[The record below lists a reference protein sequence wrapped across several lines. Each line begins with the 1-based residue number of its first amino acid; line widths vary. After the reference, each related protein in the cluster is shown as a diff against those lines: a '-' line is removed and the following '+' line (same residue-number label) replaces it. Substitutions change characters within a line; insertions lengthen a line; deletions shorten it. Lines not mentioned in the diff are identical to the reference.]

1 MTRRRGQPR
10 TYTRRTLTRG
20 RKQSRTQREPTQRKG
35 TQRTRRKRTQ
45 RNSRRKQDST
55 LKSVTASAPGAG
67 IPKFAGD
74 LQQARRLQ
82 QARLRVPEVKPVARS
97 APGLAQVYS
106 LLQKVRR
113 SINKHDLKAALP
125 QAALLVTVLSACFIK
140 DENLFCPEG
149 NLPDDAR
156 FRRPFAPAPSHD
168 WRARLVDKTVLA
180 AAAALAPGHD
190 SIVRHYPHLLAPPNQ
205 DAAGVLK

>member
-45 RNSRRKQDST
+45 RNSRRNST

-106 LLQKVRR
+106 LLRKVRR
-113 SINKHDLKAALP
+113 SIKKRDLKAALP

-180 AAAALAPGHD
+180 AAAALAPPPD
-190 SIVRHYPHLLAPPNQ
+190 SIVRHYPHLLAPPS
-205 DAAGVLK
+205 

>member
-20 RKQSRTQREPTQRKG
+20 RKQSRTQREPTRRERTQRER
-35 TQRTRRKRTQ
+35 TQRTRRKRAQ

-55 LKSVTASAPGAG
+55 LKSVTPDVG

-74 LQQARRLQ
+74 LQQARHLQ

-113 SINKHDLKAALP
+113 SINKRDLKAALP

-180 AAAALAPGHD
+180 AAATLAPPPD
-190 SIVRHYPHLLAPPNQ
+190 SIVRHYPHLLAPPS
-205 DAAGVLK
+205 

>member
-10 TYTRRTLTRG
+10 TYTRRTLTRR
-20 RKQSRTQREPTQRKG
+20 RKQSQTQREPTQRKG

-113 SINKHDLKAALP
+113 SINKRDLKAALP

-156 FRRPFAPAPSHD
+156 FRRSLTSRHAD
-168 WRARLVDKTVLA
+168 KRARFVDDTVRAVA
-180 AAAALAPGHD
+180 ATLAPPPD
-190 SIVRHYPHLLAPPNQ
+190 SIVRHYPHLLAPPS
-205 DAAGVLK
+205 